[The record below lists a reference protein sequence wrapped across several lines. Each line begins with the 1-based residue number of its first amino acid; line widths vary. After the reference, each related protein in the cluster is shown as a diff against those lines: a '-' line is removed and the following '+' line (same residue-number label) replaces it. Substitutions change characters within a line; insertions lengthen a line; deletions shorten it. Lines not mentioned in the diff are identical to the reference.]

1 MSINT
6 KWKKSNGKLPEDAVT
21 LPAFNPTEKKGKQIL
36 YLADENPASDI
47 YPLPEYGS
55 GNTAIETDI
64 ECNFFQLNNIKTG
77 FAAGTMVTFFN
88 GTATN
93 PEEQIEIEHA
103 FKKKTSG
110 TDNAGEILLNF
121 QNPNT
126 TAPEIKPLRSNELDK
141 QYEQLSKDTIN
152 KILYSHRVSNGLL
165 FGIKTPGE
173 LGGNRSEFDLAWEH
187 FSNTYVK
194 PKQQEEEEDMNY
206 LLQYFGFYGN
216 PVKIIPLD
224 PIGIEITV
232 EDVMSVL
239 TFEEKRKLIFDKL
252 GMVDETKK
260 QIQSAFSSSKD
271 FILEKFKSIGES
283 ADNYEIVEEC
293 FVYSKADKFA
303 ESKEDK
309 VMKYLSEN
317 QKATI
322 SKIAEALGMS
332 KADVY
337 KTIETLGTQN
347 KLIVKYTEV
356 SGEIQARVQ
365 DIQSTEEVNTVNLET
380 KWRYTTNLSP
390 KLLDTSREFC
400 IDMINQNKLY
410 TRAEIDLLQNEASTA
425 GFNDDVFM
433 YKGGWM
439 TIKGTNT
446 HVPQCRHFWQSV
458 IVKKK

>member
-1 MSINT
+1 
-6 KWKKSNGKLPEDAVT
+6 
-21 LPAFNPTEKKGKQIL
+21 
-36 YLADENPASDI
+36 
-47 YPLPEYGS
+47 
-55 GNTAIETDI
+55 
-64 ECNFFQLNNIKTG
+64 
-77 FAAGTMVTFFN
+77 
-88 GTATN
+88 
-93 PEEQIEIEHA
+93 
-103 FKKKTSG
+103 
-110 TDNAGEILLNF
+110 
-121 QNPNT
+121 
-126 TAPEIKPLRSNELDK
+126 
-141 QYEQLSKDTIN
+141 
-152 KILYSHRVSNGLL
+152 
-165 FGIKTPGE
+165 
-173 LGGNRSEFDLAWEH
+173 
-187 FSNTYVK
+187 
-194 PKQQEEEEDMNY
+194 MNY

-252 GMVDETKK
+252 GMIDETKK

-347 KLIVKYTEV
+347 KLIVKYTEIN
-356 SGEIQARVQ
+356 GEIQARVQ